1 MITIEN
7 FKQTLLNLGFTEKNN
22 VLIKSFPQKCKLK
35 ADFTKKELIF
45 PAEMAINDKTTSNFS
60 QNENFVVFECVCRL
74 LDQGYNPAHLELEK
88 KWSLGHSQKSGKADI
103 CVKDND
109 GNILLIIECK
119 TAGPEYKKAINILE
133 NDARNQLFSYLQ
145 QASSTQFLALY
156 ASDFIDNKSQYDY
169 YLINVQDNE
178 ELLKSNK
185 NLQSFK
191 NATTAEEKWQVW
203 KDTYDQEYA
212 TLGIFEGSQAYG
224 IGKKKITLKDLNEI
238 SSKDIQGKYHEFAT
252 ILRQHNVSGRENA
265 FDKLVNL
272 FLCKITDEME
282 NPTEL
287 KFYWKG
293 KAYDNPFDFQD
304 RLQALYQQGME
315 KFLEDK
321 ITYVADSQI
330 DDAFKIFAENSCVAK
345 DQIKDFVRQLKFFSN
360 NDFAFID
367 VHNEKLFYQ
376 NFAVLLKIA
385 QMIQDIKLTES
396 EENQFLGDMF
406 EGFLDQGV
414 KQSEGQFFT
423 PMPIVKFIIN
433 SLPNKEKPK
442 VIDYACGAGHFLNEY
457 AKQNPESKVFGVEKE
472 YRLSKVAKVSGFMYG
487 QNIDII
493 YNDALQ
499 QHHKLEDHSFDVLI
513 ANPPYSVK
521 GFLTTLKEEDRNA
534 FELISEVETKS
545 YSKTG
550 AIECFF
556 IERAK
561 QLLKTGAVAGIIVPS
576 SILNKDTPKI
586 YTRTREIILKYFDI
600 IAITEFGSG
609 TFGKT
614 GTNTVTLFLRK
625 KAEIKSKH
633 YHNMVSAWFK
643 GEFNSNEQYKD
654 NHFLA
659 QYCQHIDCSLEHYK
673 AFLTGT
679 LMPEI
684 FKQETFAEYEK
695 TFNKNY
701 KEPKTKEFKGKTKE
715 QKATIKQAEFI
726 KFMQEVEFEK
736 LYFFCLAYAQ
746 KAPCV
751 IVKSPTEN
759 AKAKKFLGYEWSG
772 RKGSEGIKYLAQQ
785 NLEIDAESEE
795 LEEDDKRVLENMFG
809 LQSIFTPLYNPQNS
823 DDESKINKIIK
834 DNFNGLQITIN
845 EDLKEFVSLAK
856 VTNMLDFSRVE
867 FNKALN
873 LTPAKKVEI
882 ESRYPLV
889 KLGEACDILI
899 GGTPS
904 RKNDSYFDG
913 QNLWVS
919 ISEMNGN
926 IINDTKEKITD
937 EAIKNSNVKLIPK
950 GTTLLSFKLSI
961 GKTAVAGKNLYT
973 NEAIAGL
980 IPRKDYDLLDS
991 FLFCLFNAKL
1001 IDLEKSSFNTF
1012 GKSLNSRFLKEEV
1025 KIPLPPLDIQEQ
1037 IINEIESLEQQESQA
1052 LAKIEECKG
1061 EIENI
1066 YFKTKQEFKSV
1077 NLSNQIEIIGG
1088 GTPKTS
1094 VKEYWNGNIPW
1105 LSINDFKGDKRFVS
1119 DTEKKI
1125 TQLGLENS
1133 STKLLEKGDLI
1144 ISARG
1149 TVGEIAQL
1157 TKPMAFNQSC
1167 YGIKIKNNLNS
1178 FIYYSLKFEINQFKQ
1193 NSYGAIFDTI
1203 TIKTF
1208 SLIKIPLPPLEEQ
1221 QKIVAKIEKIE
1232 QQIVELETQLNA
1244 IPSQKEAVLKK
1255 YL

>member
-7 FKQTLLNLGFTEKNN
+7 FKQALLNLGFTEKNN
-22 VLIKSFPQKCKLK
+22 VLTKSFDQKYELK

-45 PAEMAINDKTTSNFS
+45 PAEIVINDKTTSNFS

-74 LDQGYNPAHLELEK
+74 LDQGYSPAHLELEK

-119 TAGPEYKKAINILE
+119 TAGQEYKKAINILE

-156 ASDFIDNKSQYDY
+156 ASDFVDNNVQYDY
-169 YLINVQDNE
+169 YLINVQDND
-178 ELLKSNK
+178 ELLKTNK
-185 NLQSFK
+185 TLFSFK
-191 NATTAEEKWQVW
+191 EATTAEAKWQVW
-203 KDTYDQEYA
+203 HDTYDQEHA
-212 TLGIFEGSQAYG
+212 TLGIFEESQAYK
-224 IGKKKITLKDLNEI
+224 IGKNKITLKDLSEI
-238 SSKDIQGKYHEFAT
+238 NSKDIQGKYHEFAT

-293 KAYDNPFDFQD
+293 RAYDNPFDFQD

-315 KFLEDK
+315 KFLGDK
-321 ITYVADSQI
+321 ITYVADAQI

-457 AKQNPESKVFGVEKE
+457 AKQNAESKVFGVEKE

-499 QHHKLEDHSFDVLI
+499 RHDKLEDHSFDVLI

-521 GFLTTLKEEDRNA
+521 GFLTTLKEEDRNT

-600 IAITEFGSG
+600 IAIAELGSG

-625 KAEIKSKH
+625 KAEDKAKH

-654 NHFLA
+654 NHFLE
-659 QYCQHIDCSLEHYK
+659 QYCQHIECPFEHYK

-679 LMPEI
+679 LVPEL

-695 TFNKNY
+695 AFNKNY
-701 KEPKTKEFKGKTKE
+701 KEPTSKEFKGKTKE

-726 KFMQEVEFEK
+726 KFMQELEFEK

-759 AKAKKFLGYEWSG
+759 AKVKKFLGYEWSG

-785 NLEIDAESEE
+785 NLQIDAESEE

-834 DNFNGLQITIN
+834 DNFNGLQTTIN

-856 VTNMLDFSRVE
+856 VTTMLDFSRVE

-873 LTPAKKVEI
+873 LMPAKKVEI
-882 ESRYPLV
+882 ESKYPLE
-889 KLGEACDILI
+889 KLGYKITEREKSKIKVGNAKENLNGKYPFFTSGENIYRFDEYLVDDENIFLST
-899 GGTPS
+899 GGNAVI
-904 RKNDSYFDG
+904 KYFDG
-913 QNLWVS
+913 KASYSTDTFVISSKDPKEIKTKYIYLFLNS
-919 ISEMNGN
+919 IISE
-926 IINDTKEKITD
+926 INEFYFQGVGLKHLQ
-937 EAIKNSNVKLIPK
+937 KNEFRDI
-950 GTTLLSFKLSI
+950 
-961 GKTAVAGKNLYT
+961 
-973 NEAIAGL
+973 
-980 IPRKDYDLLDS
+980 
-991 FLFCLFNAKL
+991 
-1001 IDLEKSSFNTF
+1001 
-1012 GKSLNSRFLKEEV
+1012 
-1025 KIPLPPLDIQEQ
+1025 KIPLAPFKIQEQ
-1037 IINEIESLEQQESQA
+1037 II
-1052 LAKIEECKG
+1052 AKIEDLEKQENENVVKIDTLKNEIKKIFDDKFMSEFHTEFIGNIAKVKGGKRVPKG
-1061 EIENI
+1061 ETFSHEKTDFPYLRVSDFKNNTIEMSNLKYITKSIFEKISNYTISTKDI
-1066 YFKTKQEFKSV
+1066 YISIAGTIGLVGIIPKELDGKSLTENAGKIMLEDYNPV
-1077 NLSNQIEIIGG
+1077 TQKYLLEILQTDDVKKQIEERTNAVGV
-1088 GTPKTS
+1088 PK
-1094 VKEYWNGNIPW
+1094 
-1105 LSINDFKGDKRFVS
+1105 LALKRIE
-1119 DTEKKI
+1119 T
-1125 TQLGLENS
+1125 
-1133 STKLLEKGDLI
+1133 
-1144 ISARG
+1144 
-1149 TVGEIAQL
+1149 
-1157 TKPMAFNQSC
+1157 
-1167 YGIKIKNNLNS
+1167 
-1178 FIYYSLKFEINQFKQ
+1178 
-1193 NSYGAIFDTI
+1193 
-1203 TIKTF
+1203 
-1208 SLIKIPLPPLEEQ
+1208 IKIPLPPLEEQ

-1232 QQIVELETQLNA
+1232 QQIAELETQLNA